1 MEGDKRSGR
10 VLRGGNPIS
19 NDGNKSVDPPPER
32 RSGRKRA
39 KIDSVPQGEN
49 AAAEVIALDGTGD
62 VILEKKRKISTVAQL
77 FRSAAANVEESN
89 KASQDRENQV
99 AAGEESADLGI
110 ALREQLDN
118 PDLARANHKP
128 LTTESQGKINSVEL
142 ARLGQKPLT
151 NELEEKMDT
160 DERVPILQQVERQC
174 PELLSVLAEYRTEL
188 EVIGKAAS
196 GDTEQVS
203 KGFTNASYLKH
214 LELVFVLRA
223 HKMEVLRALKLA
235 LARGPPTDVLAATSH
250 SR

>member
-1 MEGDKRSGR
+1 MGADKRSGR
-10 VLRGGNPIS
+10 VLRGGNPTS
-19 NDGNKSVDPPPER
+19 NDGEKSDNPPPER

-39 KIDSVPQGEN
+39 KIDPVPQEEN
-49 AAAEVIALDGTGD
+49 AAAEVIALDGTGG

-77 FRSAAANVEESN
+77 FSSAAANVEESK

-110 ALREQLDN
+110 ALREQLANAN
-118 PDLARANHKP
+118 PAGANHKP
-128 LTTESQGKINSVEL
+128 LATESQGKINSDEL
-142 ARLGQKPLT
+142 ARLGQT

-196 GDTEQVS
+196 GDKEHVS

-223 HKMEVLRALKLA
+223 HKMEVFRALKLA
-235 LARGPPTDVLAATSH
+235 LARGPPTDVPGATSH